1 MISGPVLI
9 NNNKDRGFY
18 VWGGKVV
25 GICDLKC
32 TCKNVF
38 IIIVFLWLKLD
49 VLSYG
54 NTNNGAV

>member
-1 MISGPVLI
+1 MCG
-9 NNNKDRGFY
+9 
-18 VWGGKVV
+18 GGKVV

-32 TCKNVF
+32 TCKNLF
-38 IIIVFLWLKLD
+38 TIIVFLWLKLD